1 MEVLM
6 ETQVTDLLA
15 ITDRMERGRKSH
27 WSFGSWVVKKGSR
40 VQPRTL
46 DPKGSDVPSTES
58 SQQAVP
64 VF

>member
-15 ITDRMERGRKSH
+15 ITDRMERGLKSH
-27 WSFGSWVVKKGSR
+27 WSFGSWGSLEGLPCAA
-40 VQPRTL
+40 QDL
-46 DPKGSDVPSTES
+46 DPKGSDVPSIES